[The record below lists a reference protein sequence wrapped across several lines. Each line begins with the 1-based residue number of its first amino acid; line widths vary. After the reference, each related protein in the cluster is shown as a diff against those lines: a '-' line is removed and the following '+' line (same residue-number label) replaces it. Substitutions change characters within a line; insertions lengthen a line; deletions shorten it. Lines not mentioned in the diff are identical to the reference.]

1 MKFVKQHVSKAVL
14 AIVMLGGFVLPAAAQ
29 DLKIGVVSLPA
40 LIERAP
46 QTKAAMDALQE
57 EFAPRQRE
65 FEAKKK
71 EYDDLAA
78 KIQKD
83 LAVMGETERRN
94 AQKEVRDLE
103 RDLARMHVDR
113 SPVPEWEGE
122 DLASI
127 FARLERRAQPQ
138 VVLARIMRQCNDRGT
153 RLVSHSLYRLIG
165 HLATSADAGRQGC
178 GFECLARIADNYPV
192 IEFTRHARQ
201 MACQLTVTDEQ

>member
-1 MKFVKQHVSKAVL
+1 MKYVKQHVAKVFVGIAL
-14 AIVMLGGFVLPAAAQ
+14 ACAFALPAAAQ

-83 LAVMGETERRN
+83 LTVMGETERRN

-103 RDLARMHVDR
+103 RDLARMQN
-113 SPVPEWEGE
+113 EFQE
-122 DLASI
+122 DLNL
-127 FARLERRAQPQ
+127 RQNEEYGLLQRAMLKEVQDYAQ
-138 VVLARIMRQCNDRGT
+138 AQGYDLIVGDGVLYVNNVVNI
-153 RLVSHSLYRLIG
+153 
-165 HLATSADAGRQGC
+165 
-178 GFECLARIADNYPV
+178 
-192 IEFTRHARQ
+192 
-201 MACQLTVTDEQ
+201 TDEVLRAVEANYQAASAR

>member
-1 MKFVKQHVSKAVL
+1 MTEMTGITETKWNGSSSPLDKLFEGTDVYMKYVKQHVVKAVL
-14 AIVMLGGFVLPAAAQ
+14 SIALVCAFALPAAAQ
-29 DLKIGVVSLPA
+29 DIKIGVVSLPA

-103 RDLARMHVDR
+103 RDLARMQN
-113 SPVPEWEGE
+113 EFQE
-122 DLASI
+122 DLNL
-127 FARLERRAQPQ
+127 RQNEEYGLLQRAMLKEVQEYAAAEGYDLI
-138 VVLARIMRQCNDRGT
+138 VGDGVLYVNSTVNITDEVLRAVEANYQ
-153 RLVSHSLYRLIG
+153 
-165 HLATSADAGRQGC
+165 ATSAR
-178 GFECLARIADNYPV
+178 
-192 IEFTRHARQ
+192 
-201 MACQLTVTDEQ
+201 

>member
-1 MKFVKQHVSKAVL
+1 MKFVNRHVGKVVL
-14 AIVMLGGFVLPAAAQ
+14 AVAMLGAFALPASAQ

-46 QTKAAMDALQE
+46 QTKATMDALQE

-103 RDLARMHVDR
+103 RDLARMQT
-113 SPVPEWEGE
+113 EFQE
-122 DLASI
+122 DLNL
-127 FARLERRAQPQ
+127 RQNEEYGQLQRALLKEVQDYAQ
-138 VVLARIMRQCNDRGT
+138 REGYDLIVGDGVLYVNSVVNI
-153 RLVSHSLYRLIG
+153 
-165 HLATSADAGRQGC
+165 
-178 GFECLARIADNYPV
+178 
-192 IEFTRHARQ
+192 
-201 MACQLTVTDEQ
+201 TDEVLRAVEANYQASSAR

>member
-1 MKFVKQHVSKAVL
+1 MKYVKQHVVKAVL
-14 AIVMLGGFVLPAAAQ
+14 GIALASAFALPAAAQ
-29 DLKIGVVSLPA
+29 DIKIGVVSLPA

-71 EYDDLAA
+71 EYEDLAA

-103 RDLARMHVDR
+103 RDLARMENEFR
-113 SPVPEWEGE
+113 E
-122 DLASI
+122 DLTL
-127 FARLERRAQPQ
+127 RQNEEYGLLQRAILKEVQEYAAAQGYDLIVGDGVLYVNQSVNITDQ
-138 VVLARIMRQCNDRGT
+138 VLRAVEANYQ
-153 RLVSHSLYRLIG
+153 
-165 HLATSADAGRQGC
+165 ATSAR
-178 GFECLARIADNYPV
+178 
-192 IEFTRHARQ
+192 
-201 MACQLTVTDEQ
+201 